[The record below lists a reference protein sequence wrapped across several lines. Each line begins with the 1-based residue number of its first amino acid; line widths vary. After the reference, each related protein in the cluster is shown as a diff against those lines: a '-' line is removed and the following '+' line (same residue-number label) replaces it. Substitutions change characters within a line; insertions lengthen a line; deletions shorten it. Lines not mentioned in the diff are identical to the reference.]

1 MLSLRLDQEM
11 EFELENEAKVR
22 GVSKSEL
29 IRLSI
34 RNFLGKPKP
43 PTAWEL
49 GKDSFGTFSSDI
61 GTLSQQKRKTVS
73 EKIRAKK
80 G

>member
-1 MLSLRLDQEM
+1 MLSLRLDRKM
-11 EFELENEAKVR
+11 EHELENESKIR
-22 GVSKSEL
+22 GISKSEL

-34 RNFLGKPKP
+34 RNFLGKPKSP
-43 PTAWEL
+43 SAYEL
-49 GKDSFGTFSSDI
+49 GKDSFGTFSSGT